1 MDEVKQ
7 HNPQV
12 RVEEELKH
20 SYLTYAMSVI
30 VSRALPDVRDGL
42 KPSQRRIMVAM
53 NDLNLGPHAKFRK
66 CAKIAGDTS
75 GNYHP
80 HGEGVIYPTM
90 VRLAQPFN
98 MRAPLVQG
106 QGNFGSLDG
115 DPPAAM
121 RYTEARLTAAA
132 TEMLEDMD
140 KNTVDFVPNYDDTR
154 TEPVVLPSRFPNLLV
169 NGSLGI
175 AVGMATS
182 IPPHNLREVC
192 DAIVRVIQEPN
203 ITVSEICKIIRGP
216 DFPTGAIICG
226 ANSIEKAYT
235 TGRSTV
241 TVRARWHKE
250 EARGG
255 KVALVFSEIP
265 YEVNKAR
272 LLEKI
277 ADLVKEGKIK
287 GISDVRDESDR
298 KEAVR
303 IVVEIKKGDN
313 EEVVL
318 NQLFKFTQ
326 LQGSFSIIMIA
337 LVNGRPQLLNIKE
350 MITNFIGHREEVLR
364 RRSQYLLEKAE
375 KRAHIVD
382 GLLIAI
388 QHIDAIIAL
397 FRQAEDLRQVKAA
410 LEKKY
415 QLSAAQSDA
424 IAQMR
429 LSSLT
434 GLEYNKIKDER
445 DELTQKIDSLHK
457 LLGSKREILEL
468 IRQETIALSA
478 KYGDDRRTD
487 IQVEQIQDFD
497 IEDIIPD
504 NQWIVL
510 VTHNSYIKRMSPEI
524 YRTQNR
530 GGSGV
535 STADMNEG
543 DFVEHFFMASAHEY
557 ILLFTDYGK
566 VYWLK
571 VYDIPEATRTAKGR
585 AIINLLDM
593 EQNEAITAI
602 IPIREFDNRFLMMAT
617 ERGIVK
623 KVQLS
628 AFSRP
633 MRGGIRAITLEQGD
647 RLIRTVLTKGDQHV
661 VLGTALG
668 KACRF
673 QEQDVRPLG
682 RTAQGVIGVRL
693 EEGDRIIGM
702 LVVTPGESLLTI
714 CENGY
719 GKCSPFDEYRITRR
733 GSHGVLNVKRTEK
746 TGNVVS
752 ILSVKKEDEIMV
764 ITVQG
769 MVIRISAS
777 LPVLSRN
784 TQGVRI
790 IRLKSESDRVVS
802 VAKMAQEI
810 VDQKNKNENEVAEQ
824 KPASETVS
832 ETPATENDIP
842 TATGE
847 ANGDDSEIASA
858 GLIETMLQPA
868 AATEEDAAKPESES
882 ETSSQPAPKARSRKS
897 AEATDEA
904 AADTAKPAR
913 KPRSKKTAPATPEAQ
928 PEPPSAEAE

>member
-1 MDEVKQ
+1 MDEVKEVKQ
-7 HNPQV
+7 HYPEV
-12 RVEEELKH
+12 RVEEELQR

-53 NDLNLGPHAKFRK
+53 NDLNLGPHAKSRK

-80 HGEGVIYPTM
+80 HGEGVIYPTL

-98 MRAPLVQG
+98 MRSPLIQG

-121 RYTEARLTAAA
+121 RYTEARLTAVA
-132 TEMLEDMD
+132 TEMMEDME
-140 KNTVDFVPNYDDTR
+140 KNTVDYVPNYDDTR
-154 TEPVVLPSRFPNLLV
+154 TEPVVLPGKFPNLLV

-203 ITVSEICKIIRGP
+203 VPLSEICKIIRGP

-255 KVALVFSEIP
+255 KAALIFSEIP
-265 YEVNKAR
+265 FEVNKAR

-287 GISDVRDESDR
+287 GIADVRDESDR

-303 IVVEIKKGDN
+303 IVVEIKRGDN

-326 LQGSFSIIMIA
+326 LQSSFSIIMIA

-350 MITNFIGHREEVLR
+350 MITSFIAHRKEVIR
-364 RRSQYLLEKAE
+364 RRSGHLLERAE

-388 QHIDAIIAL
+388 QHIDAIITL
-397 FRQAEDLRQVKAA
+397 LRQAEDTKQVKLA

-415 QLSAAQSDA
+415 QLSLAQIEA
-424 IAQMR
+424 ILQMR

-434 GLEYNKIKDER
+434 GLEYNKIQEER
-445 DELTQKIDSLHK
+445 EELTQKIGSLRNI
-457 LLGSKREILEL
+457 LGSDKEILDL
-468 IRQETIALSA
+468 IKQETLTMRA

-487 IQVEQIQDFD
+487 IQVEQIQNFA

-510 VTHNSYIKRMSPEI
+510 VTHNSYIKRMSPEL

-530 GGSGV
+530 GGRGV

-571 VYDIPEATRTAKGR
+571 VYDIPESSRTAKGR

-593 EQNEAITAI
+593 QEKEAITAI
-602 IPIREFDNRFLMMAT
+602 IPIREFDSRFLMMAT
-617 ERGIVK
+617 ARGIVK
-623 KVQLS
+623 KVQLA

-633 MRGGIRAITLEQGD
+633 MRGGIRAITLEEGD
-647 RLIRTVLTKGDQHV
+647 RLIRTVLTKGDQDV
-661 VLGTALG
+661 VLGTLLG

-673 QEQDVRPLG
+673 KEKDVRPLS

-693 EEGDRIIGM
+693 EEGDTIIGM
-702 LVVTPGESLLTI
+702 LVVTPGENLLTI

-719 GKCSPFDEYRITRR
+719 GKCSPYDEYRITRR
-733 GSHGVLNVKRTEK
+733 GSHGFHNVKRTEK
-746 TGNVVS
+746 TGNVVA
-752 ILSVKKEDEIMV
+752 ILSVKAEDEIMV

-777 LPVLSRN
+777 LPVLSRH

-790 IRLKSESDRVVS
+790 IRLKAEGDRVVS
-802 VAKMAQEI
+802 LAKMAKELL
-810 VDQKNKNENEVAEQ
+810 EQ
-824 KPASETVS
+824 KSGNGEETVA
-832 ETPATENDIP
+832 TAATEQPAPIP
-842 TATGE
+842 ANERTAE
-847 ANGDDSEIASA
+847 AANGDIATDA
-858 GLIETMLQPA
+858 IED
-868 AATEEDAAKPESES
+868 DAPDDEVNN
-882 ETSSQPAPKARSRKS
+882 PAPKSSIQKADG
-897 AEATDEA
+897 ETVA
-904 AADTAKPAR
+904 AAEKPAR
-913 KPRSKKTAPATPEAQ
+913 KTKNKKAAKAEEKNEETPAD
-928 PEPPSAEAE
+928 AE